1 VSADDGFERLRP
13 QLLRL
18 AYSQLGSLS
27 EAEDVVQEA
36 WLRLQRTDQEAID
49 DLRAWLTTVVGR
61 LSLDAM
67 RSARVR
73 REQYIGPWLPDPLVE
88 TPSSEPDPADR
99 VTLDES
105 VSHALLVVLESL
117 SPAERTAFVLHDV
130 FGFAFEEVGVIVGR
144 SPASTR
150 QLASRARRHVEEQR
164 PRYPA
169 SLDQQRS
176 VVAAF
181 TAAVGDGDLDGL
193 LALLDPDVVLRSD
206 GGGLVNAARKPILGA
221 DRVGR
226 SLLAFARKG
235 RGSSQVRF
243 VDVNGMPG
251 LLIAEASGILT
262 VTAFTIDG
270 GRIVALDVVRNPEKL
285 RHVQGVR

>member
-1 VSADDGFERLRP
+1 MSDDDGFERLRP

-36 WLRLQRTDQEAID
+36 WLRLQRTDQEAIE

>member
-1 VSADDGFERLRP
+1 MSDDDGFERLRP

-36 WLRLQRTDQEAID
+36 WLRLQRTDQEAIE

-169 SLDQQRS
+169 SPDQQRS

>member
-1 VSADDGFERLRP
+1 
-13 QLLRL
+13 
-18 AYSQLGSLS
+18 
-27 EAEDVVQEA
+27 
-36 WLRLQRTDQEAID
+36 
-49 DLRAWLTTVVGR
+49 
-61 LSLDAM
+61 
-67 RSARVR
+67 
-73 REQYIGPWLPDPLVE
+73 IGPWLPDPLVE